1 MSRKFTLK
9 GLLDE
14 VSLAKSPEIAS
25 SGEVADKI
33 NSGAPEISNREN
45 NVPI

>member
-14 VSLAKSPEIAS
+14 ASLAKSPEIAS